1 MYIPILSSFSTRSG
15 ERAFAV
21 ATRERREERRCE
33 RQEERGEGTGSVSL
47 ALCIAALRD
56 RLNDTHRPIDRIAH
70 HTNASL
76 IWGS

>member
-21 ATRERREERRCE
+21 ATRERRERGCE
-33 RQEERGEGTGSVSL
+33 RQEERKKGRYR
-47 ALCIAALRD
+47 CIAALRD